1 MLRSYLPM
9 ARTPS
14 QLGRTLVLAGLVA
27 AVALSV
33 SAAEQSPSEAPA
45 GNPFGRDPQAI
56 AAGDA
61 LFHERCAVCHGQQAQ
76 GGMAVNLT
84 SSRSARR
91 GDASRFFKVIRDG
104 IPGTDM
110 PPNADFSSEQIWQ
123 IVSYLRALALPGQQ
137 APLEGDPDKGRA
149 IFHQAG
155 CIGCHVV
162 EGAGGFLGPPLD
174 SISTRKTSEEIRIDV
189 LEPSSNLAEGFK
201 TVVAET
207 LSGAR
212 IEGILKN
219 ENPFTV
225 LVLVDTGAVRS
236 LKRDQLRAVA
246 KPNRSRMPADFGTR
260 LSPDSLKNLLAFLDR
275 QRNPYVPVVRGFH
288 GY

>member
-1 MLRSYLPM
+1 M
-9 ARTPS
+9 ARARS
-14 QLGRTLVLAGLVA
+14 NLGHISVLGGLIA
-27 AVALSV
+27 ALAITV
-33 SAAEQSPSEAPA
+33 SAAEQAPSEHAPT
-45 GNPFGRDPQAI
+45 GIPLGRDPQAI

-61 LFHERCAVCHGQQAQ
+61 LFHERCAVCHGQRAQ

-110 PPNADFSSEQIWQ
+110 PPNGDFSNEQIWQ
-123 IVSYLRALALPGQQ
+123 VVSYLRALALPGQQ
-137 APLEGDPDKGRA
+137 APLEGDPDAGRE
-149 IFHQAG
+149 IFHQVG

-174 SISTRKTSEEIRIDV
+174 SISTRKTSEQIQIDV
-189 LEPSSNLAEGFK
+189 LEPSSSLAEGFE

-207 LSGAR
+207 LAGAR

-219 ENPFTV
+219 ESPFTV
-225 LVLVDTGAVRS
+225 LVLTGTGAVRS
-236 LKRDQLRAVA
+236 LRRDQLRSVT
-246 KPNRSRMPADFGTR
+246 KPNRSRMPADFGAR
-260 LSPDSLKNLLAFLDR
+260 LSPDSLKNLLVFLDR
-275 QRNPYVPVVRGFH
+275 QRKPYVPVVRGFH

>member
-1 MLRSYLPM
+1 M
-9 ARTPS
+9 ARLPS
-14 QLGRTLVLAGLVA
+14 NPGRILVLGGIVAGLAIA
-27 AVALSV
+27 ASG
-33 SAAEQSPSEAPA
+33 AEPPPGNHPQA

-61 LFHERCAVCHGQQAQ
+61 LFHDRCAVCHGQRAQ

-91 GDASRFFKVIRDG
+91 GDESRFFTVIRDG

-110 PPNADFSSEQIWQ
+110 PPNADFSNEKIWQ
-123 IVSYLRALALPGQQ
+123 VVSYLRSLSLPGQQ
-137 APLEGDPDKGRA
+137 VPVEGDPDAGRS

-174 SISTRKTSEEIRIDV
+174 SISTRKTSEQIRIDV
-189 LEPSSNLAEGFK
+189 LDPSSSLAEGFE

-225 LVLVDTGAVRS
+225 LVLMETGAVRS
-236 LKRDQLRAVA
+236 LRRDQLRAVT
-246 KPNRSRMPADFGTR
+246 KPDRSRMPADFGTR
-260 LSPDSLKNLLAFLDR
+260 LSPDNLQNLLAFLDQ
-275 QRNPYVPVVRGFH
+275 QRKPYVPVVRGFH

>member
-1 MLRSYLPM
+1 M
-9 ARTPS
+9 ARMPS
-14 QLGRTLVLAGLVA
+14 NLGRILVLGGTVA
-27 AVALSV
+27 MLAI
-33 SAAEQSPSEAPA
+33 AASGAEPPSNEHPRA
-45 GNPFGRDPQAI
+45 GNPFGRDAQAI
-56 AAGDA
+56 AVGDA
-61 LFHERCAVCHGQQAQ
+61 LFHERCAVCHGQEAQ

-91 GDASRFFKVIRDG
+91 GDESRFFTVIRDG

-110 PPNADFSSEQIWQ
+110 PPNADFSNEQIWQ
-123 IVSYLRALALPGQQ
+123 VVSYLRALSLPGQQ
-137 APLEGDPDKGRA
+137 APVEGDPNAGRA
-149 IFHQAG
+149 IFHQVG

-174 SISTRKTSEEIRIDV
+174 SISTRKTSEQIRSDV
-189 LEPSSNLAEGFK
+189 LDPSSSLAEGFE

-207 LSGAR
+207 HSGAR

-225 LVLVDTGAVRS
+225 LVLTESGAVRS
-236 LKRDQLRAVA
+236 LRRDQLRAVA
-246 KPNRSRMPADFGTR
+246 KPNRSRMPADFGKR
-260 LSPDSLKNLLAFLDR
+260 LAPDSLQNLLAFLDQ
-275 QRNPYVPVVRGFH
+275 QRKPYVPVVRGFH